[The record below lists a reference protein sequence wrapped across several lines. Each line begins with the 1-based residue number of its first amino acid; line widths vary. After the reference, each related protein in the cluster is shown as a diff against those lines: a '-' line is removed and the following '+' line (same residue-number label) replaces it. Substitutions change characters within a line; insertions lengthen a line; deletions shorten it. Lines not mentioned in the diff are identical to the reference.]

1 MNITFRHG
9 SESIS
14 EKLVRR
20 AEGKIN
26 GLARFINEQNY
37 EAQVHVD
44 IERESG
50 SQSSDSMWRTSIN
63 LDLAG
68 DRFNAT
74 ETGKTPE
81 KSTDLAIK
89 ELKGEITRARTKKQ
103 SLFKQG
109 TNMLKR
115 LRQGFEY

>member
-1 MNITFRHG
+1 MNITFRYG
-9 SESIS
+9 SEQIS

-26 GLARFINEQNY
+26 GLSRYVNEQNY

-50 SQSSDSMWRTSIN
+50 SQNSDRMWRTSIN

-68 DRFNAT
+68 ERFTAV
-74 ETGKTPE
+74 ESGSTPE
-81 KSTDLAIK
+81 MSTDLAIK
-89 ELKGEITRARTKKQ
+89 ELKSEIKRARTKKQ
-103 SLFKQG
+103 SLFRRG
-109 TNMLKR
+109 TTMLKR
-115 LRQGFEY
+115 LRQSFD